1 MLDSGRLLDRSHC
14 GLCIQK
20 VSMYIRQDLIFTQNY
35 DDVVISHSDSNS
47 ELPRGAARLGSSGN
61 EGVSG
66 MGERTA
72 RGVIIASMIIESRR
86 ELPRMQS
93 EEGQGCAQVKRA
105 ISFEMVRGES
115 ASKYSEIPWAQQNN
129 VQLGGGCVAPSGMV
143 YSGSRWGCE
152 STFSVSRSGP
162 LAGNPG
168 RGHRVKMVVWLAG
181 TGA

>member
-1 MLDSGRLLDRSHC
+1 
-14 GLCIQK
+14 
-20 VSMYIRQDLIFTQNY
+20 MYIRQDLIFTQNY

-143 YSGSRWGCE
+143 YRWQPVGMRIDLFGFAVGTVGRKPGARTPSQNGGVVGWDGRIKKAVGEERRCE
-152 STFSVSRSGP
+152 KI
-162 LAGNPG
+162 A
-168 RGHRVKMVVWLAG
+168 
-181 TGA
+181 